1 MEGISPSPS
10 ATARLPAVRS
20 LELAAQL
27 RAAIMEGDDARLAR
41 LLSDLL
47 RVKGLTKGQR
57 VGLQLRTI
65 MSLVQSLRSATLN
78 DELTGLL
85 NRRGFMQIGT
95 RLLDL
100 ASRDEQI
107 VHLIYLRLDH
117 GQLLE
122 DATGRVASDLLIR
135 RMGNFMRDLFP
146 SYGVY
151 EVLGRLSGH
160 EFAAL
165 TPACKYVSPVAI
177 LQRARCP
184 EGAGDIPALPLTLG
198 IAQFDPAR
206 PIAVEELLRNAL
218 PAVDAVASAAV
229 AADAVAPASRIASP
243 GLAPQPGMTL
253 C

>member
-1 MEGISPSPS
+1 MEGISPAP
-10 ATARLPAVRS
+10 PAAGDVPGLS
-20 LELAAQL
+20 TEMAGQL

-65 MSLVQSLRSATLN
+65 MSLVQSLRSAALN

-100 ASRDEQI
+100 AGRDEQP
-107 VHLIYLRLDH
+107 VYLVYLRL
-117 GQLLE
+117 GRVQMLK
-122 DATGRVASDLLIR
+122 DATGTIAGDLLVR

-151 EVLGRLSGH
+151 EVLGRLSAN

-165 TPACKYVSPVAI
+165 TPMSEYASAGTV
-177 LQRARCP
+177 LRRARCP
-184 EGAGDIPALPLTLG
+184 EGAADIPALPLTLG
-198 IAQFDPAR
+198 VAQFDPTC
-206 PIAVEELLRNAL
+206 PIAVDELLQNAMQ
-218 PAVDAVASAAV
+218 AVDAVAPV
-229 AADAVAPASRIASP
+229 TQIAPP
-243 GLAPQPGMTL
+243 GLTPQPGMTL

>member
-1 MEGISPSPS
+1 MAG
-10 ATARLPAVRS
+10 
-20 LELAAQL
+20 QL

-65 MSLVQSLRSATLN
+65 MTLVQSLRSAALN

-100 ASRDEQI
+100 AGRDEQT
-107 VHLIYLRLDH
+107 VYLVYLRLGA
-117 GQLLE
+117 GQLLK
-122 DATGRVASDLLIR
+122 DASGRIAGDLLVR

-146 SYGVY
+146 TYGVY
-151 EVLGRLSGH
+151 EVLGRLSPN

-165 TPACKYVSPVAI
+165 TPMSEYASPGAV
-177 LQRARCP
+177 LRRARCP
-184 EGAGDIPALPLTLG
+184 EGAADIPALPLSLG
-198 IAQFDPAR
+198 VAQFDPTC
-206 PIAVEELLRNAL
+206 PIAVDELLQNAMQ
-218 PAVDAVASAAV
+218 AVDAVAPV
-229 AADAVAPASRIASP
+229 SRIASP

>member
-1 MEGISPSPS
+1 MHGTPPSPAAAAS
-10 ATARLPAVRS
+10 RSLFRS
-20 LELAAQL
+20 LEIAGQL
-27 RAAIMEGDDARLAR
+27 RTAIMEGDDARLTR

-65 MSLVQSLRSATLN
+65 MSLVQSLRSAALN

-85 NRRGFMQIGT
+85 NRRGFMQVGT

-100 ASRDEQI
+100 AARDDQT
-107 VHLIYLRLDH
+107 VHLIYLRLD
-117 GQLLE
+117 GVQWLK
-122 DATGRVASDLLIR
+122 DATGRIASDLLVR
-135 RMGNFMRDLFP
+135 RTGNFMRDLFP

-151 EVLGRLSGH
+151 EVLGRLSGD
-160 EFAAL
+160 EFAVL
-165 TPACKYVSPVAI
+165 TPVSEHVAPGVI

-184 EGAGDIPALPLTLG
+184 EGTGDIPALPLTLG
-198 IAQFDPAR
+198 VAHFHPNC
-206 PIAVEELLRNAL
+206 PVEINELLRSAMR
-218 PAVDAVASAAV
+218 AVDAVET
-229 AADAVAPASRIASP
+229 DNGIASP

>member
-1 MEGISPSPS
+1 MQATSPSPAAAGS
-10 ATARLPAVRS
+10 RPAARS
-20 LELAAQL
+20 LEIAGQL
-27 RAAIMEGDDARLAR
+27 RTAIMEGDDARLTR

-65 MSLVQSLRSATLN
+65 MSLVQSLRSAALN

-85 NRRGFMQIGT
+85 NRRGLMQVGT

-100 ASRDEQI
+100 AARDDQT

-117 GQLLE
+117 GPWLK
-122 DATGRVASDLLIR
+122 DSTGRIASDVLVR
-135 RMGNFMRDLFP
+135 RVGNFMRDLFP

-160 EFAAL
+160 EFAVL
-165 TPACKYVSPVAI
+165 TPISEHAALDAI
-177 LQRARCP
+177 RLRARCP
-184 EGAGDIPALPLTLG
+184 EGPGDLPALPLTLG
-198 IAQFDPAR
+198 VARFDPAC
-206 PIAVEELLRNAL
+206 PAAIDELLRNAIQ
-218 PAVDAVASAAV
+218 AVDAVETV
-229 AADAVAPASRIASP
+229 NGMASP

>member
-1 MEGISPSPS
+1 MEATSSAPS
-10 ATARLPAVRS
+10 ATTSSPAARS
-20 LELAAQL
+20 LELASQL
-27 RAAIMEGDDARLAR
+27 RAAIMEGDDARLKR

-65 MSLVQSLRSATLN
+65 MSLVQSLRSVALN

-85 NRRGFMQIGT
+85 NQRGFMQIGT

-100 ASRDEQI
+100 ASRDEQT
-107 VHLIYLRLDH
+107 VRLVYLRLDH

-122 DATGRVASDLLIR
+122 DPAGRVAGDVLIR

-146 SYGVY
+146 RYGVY
-151 EVLGRLSGH
+151 EVLGRLSGA

-165 TPACKYVSPVAI
+165 TPARECVTPDAI

-184 EGAGDIPALPLTLG
+184 DGAGDIPALPLTLG
-198 IAQFDPAR
+198 VAQFNPAC
-206 PIAVEELLRNAL
+206 PIAIDELLRNAMQ
-218 PAVDAVASAAV
+218 AVDAVAP
-229 AADAVAPASRIASP
+229 DTVAPVTRIASP
-243 GLAPQPGMTL
+243 GLAPRPGVTL

>member
-1 MEGISPSPS
+1 MHGLSPAPSTAGNRPAISN
-10 ATARLPAVRS
+10 LPAVRS
-20 LELAAQL
+20 VEMASQL
-27 RAAIMEGDDARLAR
+27 RAAILEGDDARLSR

-65 MSLVQSLRSATLN
+65 MSLVQSLRSAALN

-100 ASRDEQI
+100 AARDEQT
-107 VHLIYLRLDH
+107 VHLVYLRLSPVC
-117 GQLLE
+117 LLK
-122 DATGRVASDLLIR
+122 DAGGRLAGDVLLR

-151 EVLGRLSGH
+151 EVLGRLSGD

-165 TPACKYVSPVAI
+165 TPMSEHVSRDEI
-177 LQRARCP
+177 LQRARSP
-184 EGAGDIPALPLTLG
+184 EGSRDIHALPLTLG
-198 IAQFDPAR
+198 VAHFTPTGPTGVDQ
-206 PIAVEELLRNAL
+206 LLQQAMQS
-218 PAVDAVASAAV
+218 VS
-229 AADAVAPASRIASP
+229 AVAPVTQMAPAEPAPRP
-243 GLAPQPGMTL
+243 GVAL